1 MTNLAVTPTGALGG
15 FAGVGGVGSP
25 LAVRQNDFA
34 SVLSRAT
41 RPAGETAEESARA
54 AAEQFVSITLVQP
67 LLASLRKSN
76 GAAPPFAPSQGE
88 RQFQSLMDA
97 HVAHQV
103 VKAAQ
108 FPLVDRLARQLMNEV
123 A

>member
-1 MTNLAVTPTGALGG
+1 MAT
-15 FAGVGGVGSP
+15 
-25 LAVRQNDFA
+25 RQNDFA
-34 SVLSRAT
+34 SVLSRANAPVGRT
-41 RPAGETAEESARA
+41 PEESARD

-67 LLASLRKSN
+67 LLANLRKSN

-103 VKAAQ
+103 VKAAH
-108 FPLVDRLARQLMNEV
+108 FPLVDRLARQLLSDAGVGAELRRIPASENL
-123 A
+123 